1 MGQKI
6 SLSEFCSK
14 VLINVDMMF
23 IQYVIYVEVLPRL
36 IVASRAVFLH
46 PQAVTVERKL
56 ILHNSLKNPYALWFL
71 NKIYNKAYKF

>member
-56 ILHNSLKNPYALWFL
+56 ILHNSLKNPYAL
-71 NKIYNKAYKF
+71 